1 MLPILMTLVLG
12 GADFSRIV
20 YDYIAVSNASR
31 VGAEYGATHRFT
43 AYSRSSWESRVQ
55 QAVVAEMASSSAF
68 DPTKLAVAIS
78 AVSWGGECVAFF
90 LVLYGLGFPASA
102 HLMFVA
108 VSTLGISTLIGAI
121 SLLPGGLGA
130 AELSVTGLLIIFIGG
145 ANIDHETAAAATLL
159 IRLSTFWFGIL
170 IGLGALLISEWYLKR
185 VEQARPAPG

>member
-78 AVSWGGECVAFF
+78 AVPDQYN
-90 LVLYGLGFPASA
+90 LVRVTVDVEYPFEPVVRWPA
-102 HLMFVA
+102 
-108 VSTLGISTLIGAI
+108 
-121 SLLPGGLGA
+121 LPQTVQLWRRTSMR
-130 AELSVTGLLIIFIGG
+130 EI
-145 ANIDHETAAAATLL
+145 
-159 IRLSTFWFGIL
+159 
-170 IGLGALLISEWYLKR
+170 
-185 VEQARPAPG
+185 Q